1 MVPPVCLLQKWGPCR
16 GPLVDGH
23 IVQQARQKLFAV
35 KDHVLTFDDPPFRYS
50 SEMRKRG
57 KLVLPRR
64 VHTGVSTTLQFSCKF
79 HDRKVFAASES
90 GDINIASLGQDIELA
105 LDVLAY
111 KSACGHLAKTRK
123 SAMAWSRLLN
133 IWPDDPIVAQF
144 EFYERHRLI
153 KAMDIHALS
162 ELALTRMENL
172 NMLHEV
178 TETSKRP
185 TVAAQGVYPVVNP
198 VIAPSTENS
207 IGVWTPKFVTAYPTR
222 SGQLVITSWVQSP
235 EVERP
240 IIVRRIGDGHPEERH
255 LNAILASVALVQ
267 DCETINLS
275 PSAWQEIP
283 KFKRDAIAGYYDAC
297 RPTIAHGITEAMR
310 PPADWL
316 NLFGTSPLRD
326 C

>member
-1 MVPPVCLLQKWGPCR
+1 MN
-16 GPLVDGH
+16 
-23 IVQQARQKLFAV
+23 
-35 KDHVLTFDDPPFRYS
+35 DHVLTFDDPPFRDS
-50 SEMRKRG
+50 LEMRKRG
-57 KLVLPRR
+57 ELVLPRPVR
-64 VHTGVSTTLQFSCKF
+64 TGVSTTAQFSCEL
-79 HDRKVFAASES
+79 HDRKTFVASETK
-90 GDINIASLGQDIELA
+90 DINIASLDRDIELA

-144 EFYERHRLI
+144 EFHERHRFI

-178 TETSKRP
+178 TETDKRP

-198 VIAPSTENS
+198 VVAPSTENT
-207 IGVWTPKFVTAYPTR
+207 IGMWTPKFVTAYPSR

-235 EVERP
+235 EVEKP
-240 IIVRRIGDGHPEERH
+240 IIVRRIGDGNPEERH

-275 PSAWQEIP
+275 PSAWQEIA
-283 KFKRDAIAGYYDAC
+283 KFKRDAIAGYYDSC
-297 RPTIAHGITEAMR
+297 RTDDSSWNNGSHASTCPTG
-310 PPADWL
+310 
-316 NLFGTSPLRD
+316 
-326 C
+326 